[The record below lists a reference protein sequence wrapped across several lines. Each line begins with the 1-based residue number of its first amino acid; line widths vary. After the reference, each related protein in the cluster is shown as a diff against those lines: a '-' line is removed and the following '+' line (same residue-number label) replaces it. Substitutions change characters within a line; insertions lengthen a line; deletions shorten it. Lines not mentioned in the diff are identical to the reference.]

1 MATTAI
7 KLKMNKFTEHIDI
20 DIDINIDTDADT
32 EIDKK
37 MKNQS
42 KSATRTIF
50 FFYRKLRWCCVYQ
63 LFVDAHLSM

>member
-7 KLKMNKFTEHIDI
+7 KLKMNKFTEHI

-42 KSATRTIF
+42 KSATRTF
-50 FFYRKLRWCCVYQ
+50 FFSIGNCDGVVCISSYL
-63 LFVDAHLSM
+63 